1 MIHDLQCLARRVQ
14 RLQVAMLDAPVPR
27 NLKYNED
34 QAMIFESPDIQE
46 TMFATKFQK
55 HIPRDYLS
63 HFKNTMENVSE
74 WLLEYATDHNYGFNS
89 ALKVHYKKD
98 QKLCRDFMNHVIEIQ
113 LAIYTADDSLSLTWV
128 VVRPCAERHRFYTE
142 VLFQLQ
148 EMVKHYRFHKL
159 IVESITKNNR
169 GILDKM
175 GFFFENNDAYYTQ
188 NNLKFVTEEK
198 WHRPTFFPSADF
210 LNNEVLVNQ
219 YYFSKYYKT
228 DYDMPERYKE
238 YPDKEWFDVLC
249 LPCDS
254 DLEEEK
260 QSDAGEESPR
270 HRSDSGSESDL
281 EKPSERKGSAHK
293 KSRFE

>member
-27 NLKYNED
+27 DLKYNKD
-34 QAMIFESPDIQE
+34 QALIFESPDNQE
-46 TMFATKFQK
+46 TIFATKFQK
-55 HIPRDYLS
+55 HIPKDYLRL
-63 HFKNTMENVSE
+63 FKSTMENVSE
-74 WLLEYATDHNYGFNS
+74 WLLDYATDHNYDFNS

-142 VLFQLQ
+142 VLYQLQ

-169 GILDKM
+169 SILDKM
-175 GFFFENNDAYYTQ
+175 GFFFENNNAYYTQ

-198 WHRPTFFPSADF
+198 WHRPTYFPSADF
-210 LNNEVLVNQ
+210 LNDELLVNQ
-219 YYFSKYYKT
+219 YFYYKNHKT

-238 YPDKEWFDVLC
+238 FPDKEWFDVLC

-254 DLEEEK
+254 DLEYEK
-260 QSDAGEESPR
+260 QSNSDKESPR
-270 HRSDSGSESDL
+270 QRSDSESESDL
-281 EKPSERKGSAHK
+281 DRPSERKGSAHK
-293 KSRFE
+293 KSRLD

>member
-1 MIHDLQCLARRVQ
+1 MG
-14 RLQVAMLDAPVPR
+14 MLDAPVPR

-34 QAMIFESPDIQE
+34 QTMIFENPNSQE
-46 TMFATKFQK
+46 IMFAKKNQK
-55 HIPRDYLS
+55 HIPKDYLS
-63 HFKNTMENVSE
+63 HFKTMMESVSE

-89 ALKVHYKKD
+89 ALRLHYKKD
-98 QKLCRDFMNHVIEIQ
+98 QKICRDFINDVIEIQ

-142 VLFQLQ
+142 ILFQLQ

-159 IVESITKNNR
+159 IVESITQNNR
-169 GILDKM
+169 NILDKM

-219 YYFSKYYKT
+219 YFFSKIYKT
-228 DYDMPERYKE
+228 DYNMPEKYKE
-238 YPDKEWFDVLC
+238 FPDKEWFNVLC

-254 DLEEEK
+254 DLEEERH
-260 QSDAGEESPR
+260 SDLGDESPR

-281 EKPSERKGSAHK
+281 ERPGEREGSAHK
-293 KSRFE
+293 KSRFD